1 MQYIPVPNVCKAE
14 IRYTQ
19 LGEKTE
25 NVVYFDMGA
34 TPTSASMLTLAAGL
48 KAWWVAELKPNVS
61 DDTQLREIYMTDMS
75 SQTGPTATYATG
87 LPLAGSITGG
97 SLPNN
102 VTYCVSVRT
111 ASRGRSY
118 RGRFYIAGIPKA
130 GSGNN
135 DIVGAYQL
143 AYVDAVAQLRNS
155 TYVGTNVHVVV
166 SFRTNGNWRATGIAT
181 PVTSAL
187 GIDSTLDSQR
197 RRLPGRGQ

>member
-1 MQYIPVPNVCKAE
+1 VCKAE

-25 NVVYFDMGA
+25 NVLYFDLGA
-34 TPTSASMLTLAAGL
+34 TPTSAAMLTLAAGL
-48 KAWWVAELKPNVS
+48 KAWWVAELRPYIS

-75 SQTGPTATYATG
+75 SATGPTATYATG
-87 LPLAGSITGG
+87 LPLAGSVTGG

-111 ASRGRSY
+111 ANRGRSY
-118 RGRFYIAGIPKA
+118 RGRFYVAGIPKA
-130 GSGNN
+130 GSANN
-135 DIVGAYQL
+135 DALGTYSL
-143 AYVDAVAQLRNS
+143 AYVDAVAQLQNS
-155 TYVGTNVHVVV
+155 TYVGSAVHVVA
-166 SFRTNGNWRATGIAT
+166 SFRTNNAPRTTGIAT
-181 PVTSAL
+181 PVTSAV